1 MQNGSSTPNI
11 SRVDAADRLIAAPP
25 AVVFRAFAEPGAL
38 ERWLPPR
45 GMRGEMRVFDFRS
58 GGSYRMR
65 LTYDAPQPG
74 QGKASDDA
82 DDVEVRLTRVEPERR
97 VEQEVT
103 FTSEDPAFAGTMRM
117 TWSFDPEAG
126 GTRVRIRAEDVPPGI
141 RPEDHQAGF
150 RSSLDNLARYV
161 ERRDQA

>member
-1 MQNGSSTPNI
+1 TGWVRRGFASCGRHSPRGDSRSSRADQEPLMQNGSSTPNI

-25 AVVFRAFAEPGAL
+25 AVVYRAFAEPGAL

-45 GMRGEMRVFDFRS
+45 GMRGEMRVFVFRS

-103 FTSEDPAFAGTMRM
+103 FTSEDPAFAGTMR
-117 TWSFDPEAG
+117 
-126 GTRVRIRAEDVPPGI
+126 
-141 RPEDHQAGF
+141 
-150 RSSLDNLARYV
+150 
-161 ERRDQA
+161 